1 MVTREEGQLY
11 EEGTKF
17 VVKGSDYFSD
27 GAVVVL
33 KSQDGSSC
41 PEFISE
47 GCRGGTFEYWTH
59 MTPVEGRGSVSKSKG
74 GVMSNI
80 VKKIKDLALSK
91 DDRLLREQGIT
102 DECGQLTEEGRQ
114 VLEQVLFTAHKGA
127 VVTLVQ
133 NVADAEKA
141 EKKKK

>member
-1 MVTREEGQLY
+1 MAELY
-11 EEGTKF
+11 IVSSLGDCKSADELIWPIGT
-17 VVKGSDYFSD
+17 VVALTVDDGSDCPYYTPVGGGDEEPEWRACMSPYKSEPT
-27 GAVVVL
+27 AERL
-33 KSQDGSSC
+33 K
-41 PEFISE
+41 
-47 GCRGGTFEYWTH
+47 GGT
-59 MTPVEGRGSVSKSKG
+59 
-74 GVMSNI
+74 VMSNI

-114 VLEQVLFTAHKGA
+114 VLEQVVFAAHKGA

>member
-1 MVTREEGQLY
+1 MSQFKIGDMVRITQAYSSYDNAYVSNSYKVEGCTERGNYYLEGIHDDYYGDRLHFEDSQL
-11 EEGTKF
+11 
-17 VVKGSDYFSD
+17 S
-27 GAVVVL
+27 
-33 KSQDGSSC
+33 
-41 PEFISE
+41 ISE
-47 GCRGGTFEYWTH
+47 QPLKEGGT
-59 MTPVEGRGSVSKSKG
+59 
-74 GVMSNI
+74 VMSNI

-102 DECGQLTEEGRQ
+102 DDCGQLTEEGRQ
-114 VLEQVLFTAHKGA
+114 VLEQVVFAAHKGA

>member
-1 MVTREEGQLY
+1 MNHILVNSVAYDHIKFKDDDGYDRHLY
-11 EEGTKF
+11 SNDLPYLWFEGTSASIK
-17 VVKGSDYFSD
+17 
-27 GAVVVL
+27 
-33 KSQDGSSC
+33 
-41 PEFISE
+41 
-47 GCRGGTFEYWTH
+47 GGT
-59 MTPVEGRGSVSKSKG
+59 
-74 GVMSNI
+74 MSNI

-102 DECGQLTEEGRQ
+102 DDCGQLTEEGRQ
-114 VLEQVLFTAHKGA
+114 VLEQVVFQAHKGA